1 MFLSKL
7 KFQFLKK
14 LLKAFGY
21 FLSCHKKI
29 LPPLN
34 QTNVY
39 LGIITLV
46 EGKKMLKK
54 IWFFFVYKTIKSK
67 LASGFYFKV
76 Y

>member
-46 EGKKMLKK
+46 EGKKNAEENLV
-54 IWFFFVYKTIKSK
+54 FFR
-67 LASGFYFKV
+67 LQNN
-76 Y
+76 